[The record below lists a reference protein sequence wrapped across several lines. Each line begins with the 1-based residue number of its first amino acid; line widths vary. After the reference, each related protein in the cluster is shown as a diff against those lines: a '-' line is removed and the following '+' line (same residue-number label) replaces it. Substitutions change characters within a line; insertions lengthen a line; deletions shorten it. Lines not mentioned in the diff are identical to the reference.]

1 MQIDT
6 AGLDGID
13 LVDGAV
19 NDEHGVAETPSPL
32 GTKSGPRKSMFWVS
46 ERKLDLEQ
54 RIMMRKGQR
63 NEKIW
68 DTTGSYIGDWKDNQ
82 RNGFGVQIWP
92 NGCKYEGEWLAGR
105 RHGKGTYFVRNKASG
120 ALDKVYSGQ
129 WQDDL
134 KDGVGI
140 YNYNNGNRYEGQW
153 KQGQRHG
160 TGSQFYVNGDVY
172 IGEWLHGKMNGWGRY
187 IQANGNEY
195 AGEWLNGLKEGAG
208 HFFYRDRD
216 MVYEGE
222 WVKGIPQC
230 GVFGPIDKDVQSSTA
245 RPIPVPKLDVLEPD
259 RIVEARLQDIQATRA
274 SVRALPLINV
284 EDLFNKNELADLQ
297 RLFDSVA
304 TAESGHQVSLPAL
317 TELLLDVGL
326 NPADDDMSRIVF
338 DFDKGPDPTF
348 SFQEFVKS
356 IYLVKQYAPASESVA
371 DEDAEEE

>member
-92 NGCKYEGEWLAGR
+92 NGCKYEGEPPVSADWRIAPIVEMVRPGEWLAGR

-140 YNYNNGNRYEGQW
+140 YNYNNG
-153 KQGQRHG
+153 
-160 TGSQFYVNGDVY
+160 
-172 IGEWLHGKMNGWGRY
+172 
-187 IQANGNEY
+187 
-195 AGEWLNGLKEGAG
+195 
-208 HFFYRDRD
+208 
-216 MVYEGE
+216 
-222 WVKGIPQC
+222 
-230 GVFGPIDKDVQSSTA
+230 
-245 RPIPVPKLDVLEPD
+245 
-259 RIVEARLQDIQATRA
+259 
-274 SVRALPLINV
+274 
-284 EDLFNKNELADLQ
+284 
-297 RLFDSVA
+297 
-304 TAESGHQVSLPAL
+304 
-317 TELLLDVGL
+317 
-326 NPADDDMSRIVF
+326 
-338 DFDKGPDPTF
+338 
-348 SFQEFVKS
+348 
-356 IYLVKQYAPASESVA
+356 
-371 DEDAEEE
+371 